1 MSRAFVK
8 EPDGSGPSE
17 GLPDR
22 PISEHPN
29 YVTRAGLR
37 QLHERVRELQERRS
51 RLLAEARQA
60 AASAD
65 DPALAEEIALLDRD
79 LRYYA
84 ARVDGAILIDPAE
97 QPADHV
103 GFGMTVSVEDPRGE
117 PQRFTIVGEDE
128 ADVSASRISYVSP
141 LARALEGARVG
152 EKAHWRRP
160 AGDLELTI
168 VAIDRTV

>member
-1 MSRAFVK
+1 M
-8 EPDGSGPSE
+8 
-17 GLPDR
+17 
-22 PISEHPN
+22 
-29 YVTRAGLR
+29 
-37 QLHERVRELQERRS
+37 
-51 RLLAEARQA
+51 
-60 AASAD
+60 
-65 DPALAEEIALLDRD
+65 LDRD